1 MYYNPPRR
9 LTNEEMTV
17 NANYIYS
24 FLLSKGWTK
33 NAIAGILGN
42 MQSESSIN
50 PNRWQSD
57 NIGNLQGGY
66 GLTQWT
72 PATKLMDWCADR
84 NLDCTTMD
92 ANLARILY
100 EVDLNAQW
108 GANVNI
114 GSPPYNFEGFTQ
126 STETPYTLAVNFLW
140 FYERPQVQ
148 SVEVQQERGSQA
160 EHWYTVLTGQPID
173 PNQGFTIKH
182 TYKIYDYVGKR
193 RYILK

>member
-1 MYYNPPRR
+1 MYYKPPRR

-72 PATKLMDWCADR
+72 PATKYLNWADSLGYAWTDIDGQIDR
-84 NLDCTTMD
+84 LQYEVENGIQWIATTNYPMSFQEFIKSTD
-92 ANLARILY
+92 TPYNLALAFI
-100 EVDLNAQW
+100 
-108 GANVNI
+108 AN
-114 GSPPYNFEGFTQ
+114 
-126 STETPYTLAVNFLW
+126 
-140 FYERPQVQ
+140 YERP
-148 SVEVQQERGSQA
+148 
-160 EHWYTVLTGQPID
+160 LD
-173 PNQGFTIKH
+173 PNQPIRGTQAQYWYEHLQGSSTSPTPKQRKLPIWFYGRIF
-182 TYKIYDYVGKR
+182 
-193 RYILK
+193 